1 MNRFVP
7 TALTTVALL
16 VPASVAR
23 AVGHR
28 RPGQAG
34 TAVTGTWKGQVFGD
48 KGADAGY
55 SARVR
60 IFKRNG
66 ELRGRVASGGCY
78 GVWRYRGRSNGWYRF
93 AEVITRNTT
102 GDCVKR
108 VAVKVRRDDAKR
120 ASCGA
125 SAPRGTRRGCWLRTE
140 PRGLPASRLRAVTH
154 RPILHGGAAAS
165 RRTLH
170 PCSTPTPRATPSS
183 TACCTTS

>member
-1 MNRFVP
+1 M
-7 TALTTVALL
+7 
-16 VPASVAR
+16 
-23 AVGHR
+23 
-28 RPGQAG
+28 
-34 TAVTGTWKGQVFGD
+34 FGD
-48 KGADAGY
+48 NGADAGY
-55 SARVR
+55 TARVR

-108 VAVKVRRDDAKR
+108 VAVKVRRDDAKLR
-120 ASCGA
+120 VVWRERTTGDTATMLA
-125 SAPRGTRRGCWLRTE
+125 RGHE
-140 PRGLPASRLRAVTH
+140 PLGLPASRLAV
-154 RPILHGGAAAS
+154 RPPIFRGGAATS